1 MIGFLIRFVLIAV
14 WLWPAAAAAAEPIK
28 LKLAFFSSDRALL
41 YKGGVQPFVDAVNA
55 EAKGLLE
62 IEVFFSGALGKDAAQ
77 QAQLVRDG
85 VADIGYIIPGYT
97 EDKFPDNAA
106 VELPGLFR
114 DQREATLVFTRL
126 IAAKALRG
134 YEDFVVIAAVTVEPH
149 SIHTRGPIGSLADLR
164 GLKIRANNPTEAK
177 TFNKLGMEGTV
188 LPVNRIADALSRG
201 TIEGAAIPPSMLN
214 EFGVGRLTA
223 YHYMI
228 YADAPS
234 LALVMNRAKFE
245 SLPPKA
251 QDIIRKYS
259 GEWAAARSNEFF
271 DDVNAKALEQLKSDP
286 RRKVIFPTAAE
297 LVGIRAAFKQVIDE
311 WVAQNPRNR
320 ALLAQVET
328 EIAKLRSGQ

>member
-1 MIGFLIRFVLIAV
+1 MIGFLFRFALIAV
-14 WLWPAAAAAAEPIK
+14 WLWPAAAAAEPIK

-41 YKGGVQPFVDAVNA
+41 YKGGVEPFVDAVND

-77 QAQLVRDG
+77 QAKLVRDG
-85 VADIGYIIPGYT
+85 IADIGYIVPGYT
-97 EDKFPDNAA
+97 EEKFPDNAV

-114 DQREATLVFTRL
+114 DQREATLVYTRL

-149 SIHTRGPIGSLADLR
+149 SIHTRRPIGSLADLR

-214 EFGVGRLTA
+214 EFGVGRLTG

-251 QDIIRKYS
+251 QDIVRKYS

-286 RRKVIFPTAAE
+286 RRKVIFPTTAE

-320 ALLAQVET
+320 DLLAQVEA